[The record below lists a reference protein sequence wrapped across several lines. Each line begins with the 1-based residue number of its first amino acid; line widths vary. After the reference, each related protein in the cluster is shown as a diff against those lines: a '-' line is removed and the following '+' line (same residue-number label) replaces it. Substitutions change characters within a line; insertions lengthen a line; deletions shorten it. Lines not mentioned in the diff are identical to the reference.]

1 MNVPAQIGN
10 YRIERELGRGAS
22 SEVWQA
28 RHIYLDDYQVAI
40 KVLMNHDRE
49 TIQRFKREAAIA
61 TRLHHPH
68 IVRLYDYGQVSPFFY
83 AVMELIEGE
92 SLQKELHERRHF
104 DLPEACTIFSQMAS
118 ALDYAHNLGVI
129 HRDVSPANILV
140 EKSSK
145 RVLLTDFG
153 IARDAGQPITVA
165 NAIMGTRGYH
175 SPEHA
180 QSAARVTHLSDIFSL
195 GVVLYQML
203 SGELPWANLPGL
215 GEQVEFTPPI
225 PLAQRGVEGVPT
237 EVDRVLRTL
246 LAIDP
251 VARYPTATAAATELR
266 QILVRH
272 QTRTQRVGSVPIQ
285 PNPVELK
292 VSGIEANSVEH
303 VFATSLVR
311 EVVERARTRAA
322 ELCNPEIV
330 AEILNHWAEQDPLR
344 RRLLLGR
351 LARLHKVA
359 SRNLY
364 FYQLR
369 LLYEQRELPE
379 HDEEPDRTLEVFPV
393 EREIAPWDVTLPP
406 ADFAADPSNGRVN
419 IPGSTHVVTCEPCA
433 GRGFTICPRCQ
444 GRQRIYVSRP
454 APTSDPMTP
463 RQLGSPAAPASA
475 PRPPGSPA
483 APASAPRPPGSPAA
497 PAANSRPV
505 APAATPTPSVPA
517 TPPPTGANPTT
528 ETSTAA
534 VSAVAAASPRPTET
548 PGAPASTQVIA
559 PCPDCSGRGGVTCSR
574 CAGIG
579 RLVRRKAFRWSR
591 KPVLFN
597 AQDDLSPFQA
607 DWLVSSCKSAQIY
620 HERINGEPGPEWA
633 MIEPVAALIKQ
644 AAGGLNAQ
652 TRIVLSE
659 LSIQVIPITEIVFDL
674 GKRDEQHLYK
684 LVIYGFENL
693 IPPDWRFFNWER
705 VTLVCTIAF
714 LLVIIL
720 VLTIFTLLR

>member
-28 RHIYLDDYQVAI
+28 RHVYLDDYQVAI

-61 TRLHHPH
+61 TRLHHPN

-92 SLQKELHERRHF
+92 SLQKELHEREHF

-129 HRDVSPANILV
+129 HRDVSPANILI

-215 GEQVEFTPPI
+215 SEQADFTPPI
-225 PLAQRGVEGVPT
+225 PLAQRGVEGLPT

-266 QILVRH
+266 QILSRH

-292 VSGIEANSVEH
+292 ASGIETNSVEH
-303 VFATSLVR
+303 VLAAGLVQ
-311 EVVERARTRAA
+311 EVVDRAHRRAT
-322 ELCNPEIV
+322 ELCDPELV
-330 AEILNHWAEQDPLR
+330 AEMLNHWAEQDPLR

-369 LLYEQRELPE
+369 LLYERRELPE

-393 EREIAPWDVTLPP
+393 EREIAPWDVNLPP
-406 ADFAADPSNGRVN
+406 ADFATEPNNGRVN
-419 IPGSTHVVTCEPCA
+419 IPGSTHVVTCEPCS

-444 GRQRIYVSRP
+444 GRQRIYVNRP
-454 APTSDPMTP
+454 APTSDPT
-463 RQLGSPAAPASA
+463 A
-475 PRPPGSPA
+475 PRPPGSPSA
-483 APASAPRPPGSPAA
+483 ATVDLRPPGNPAATVATPRPPGSPVAA
-497 PAANSRPV
+497 TANGRPV
-505 APAATPTPSVPA
+505 APSTIPTPSAQSTTTPMGARPTEAPTAPVPGVA
-517 TPPPTGANPTT
+517 T
-528 ETSTAA
+528 
-534 VSAVAAASPRPTET
+534 ASPRPTET
-548 PGAPASTQVIA
+548 PSTAVSTQVIA

-591 KPVLFN
+591 KAVLFN
-597 AQDDLSPFQA
+597 TQDDLSPFQS
-607 DWLVSSCKSAQIY
+607 DLLVSSCKSVQIY
-620 HERINGEPGPEWA
+620 QERIHGEPGPEWA

-644 AAGGLNAQ
+644 AEAGLNAQ
-652 TRIVLSE
+652 SRIVLSE

-705 VTLVCTIAF
+705 VTLVCTIIF

-720 VLTIFTLLR
+720 VLAIFTMVR